1 MSYNKVPDPPIN
13 KGVELMLRRMNNKP
27 LERGLKVHKRIALLK
42 KVFNFKIEF
51 TWED

>member
-1 MSYNKVPDPPIN
+1 MSDNNASNTPIN

-27 LERGLKVHKRIALLK
+27 PERGLKVHKRIVLLK